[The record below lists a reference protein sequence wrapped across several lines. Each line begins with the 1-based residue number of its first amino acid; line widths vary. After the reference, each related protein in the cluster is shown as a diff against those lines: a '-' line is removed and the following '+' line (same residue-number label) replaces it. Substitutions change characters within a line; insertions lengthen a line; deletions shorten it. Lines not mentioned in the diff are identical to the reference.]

1 MKDLIKIIF
10 FSIFLLFSF
19 SSCNSC
25 KKSKNIASD
34 ISKINIKCPT
44 VENQINLFYKTIKV
58 LTDKYESDLS
68 EFDYEPDDELKDMF
82 RTIFLEDG
90 IWQNIISN
98 FHPKAS
104 QQPDRFLTTNNSIKI
119 KDISIVS
126 INDKECTCNV
136 HVEAAHWFYADASI
150 DFIKHMYF
158 RYYDDI
164 CLTEDDL
171 IKFKKKEEQKYQE
184 VGEGKPSGSNI
195 RTEENHI
202 FHLIKKNE
210 IYKIQDFTF
219 NVTSFSDY

>member
-90 IWQNIISN
+90 I
-98 FHPKAS
+98 
-104 QQPDRFLTTNNSIKI
+104 
-119 KDISIVS
+119 
-126 INDKECTCNV
+126 
-136 HVEAAHWFYADASI
+136 
-150 DFIKHMYF
+150 
-158 RYYDDI
+158 
-164 CLTEDDL
+164 
-171 IKFKKKEEQKYQE
+171 
-184 VGEGKPSGSNI
+184 
-195 RTEENHI
+195 
-202 FHLIKKNE
+202 
-210 IYKIQDFTF
+210 
-219 NVTSFSDY
+219 